1 MNSIT
6 TKVIIV
12 SVIILALIIPL
23 QMVKSLIKERQE
35 RRTLLFNE
43 MGNIWGGDHRLTG
56 PFILKNKKYVSPENL
71 TLECDI
77 QSEIRR
83 KGIYKIPFYTGTIK
97 IKGYYKAAKIRS
109 GINKIIMM
117 VTDKKSIEIT
127 KFTWCNRRI
136 DFYDTSNAGDR
147 IAISIPGSRNQS
159 KCYFEIDL
167 KLQGTDKFHLLPFSK
182 KTKVYLTSNWPHPN
196 FTGAYLP
203 SKREINKNGFK
214 AYWELIN
221 TQNIVKNKSLSSIIS
236 YIEDL
241 SFGVNLFLPVD
252 IYHKTERAVK
262 YSILFL
268 VLTFLLFF
276 LFELF
281 NAIRIHPLQYSLI
294 GFSLCLFY
302 LLLLSLSEHIG
313 FFFSYLIATMGT
325 VGTITMY
332 SKKVLQT
339 KIRLITLSTLLVVL
353 YSFLFILLHLE
364 EYTLLIGSITLFFIL
379 AGVMYLTKDVNWYNI
394 PTVSTKK
401 IAKG

>member
-1 MNSIT
+1 M
-6 TKVIIV
+6 
-12 SVIILALIIPL
+12 
-23 QMVKSLIKERQE
+23 
-35 RRTLLFNE
+35 
-43 MGNIWGGDHRLTG
+43 
-56 PFILKNKKYVSPENL
+56 
-71 TLECDI
+71 
-77 QSEIRR
+77 
-83 KGIYKIPFYTGTIK
+83 
-97 IKGYYKAAKIRS
+97 
-109 GINKIIMM
+109 
-117 VTDKKSIEIT
+117 
-127 KFTWCNRRI
+127 
-136 DFYDTSNAGDR
+136 
-147 IAISIPGSRNQS
+147 
-159 KCYFEIDL
+159 
-167 KLQGTDKFHLLPFSK
+167 
-182 KTKVYLTSNWPHPN
+182 
-196 FTGAYLP
+196 P